1 MGDWSKFFKQK
12 LKESLLKEKEHYIQD
27 VCRFHAVFEVNAKKK
42 SAKLKEGKIERSLLI
57 EIEKKYITLNCI
69 I

>member
-42 SAKLKEGKIERSLLI
+42 SAKLKEGKIERSFAD
-57 EIEKKYITLNCI
+57 
-69 I
+69 